1 MVRRLAAALEPYDPM
16 FIEEPVLPEHNDALP
31 AIRQS
36 TTTPIA
42 TGERMYSRWDF
53 KEVFETDAVDLI
65 QPDVSHAGGI
75 TELKKIASMAEAYD
89 VSVAPHCPLGPIALA
104 SCIQV
109 DACTPNVLIQEQSLD
124 IHYNETSDVLDYLAD
139 PTVFEYRDG
148 FVDIPDGDGLGIK
161 IDEEHVREQRGNVD
175 WHNPSGGTTT
185 ALSRSGDPDADA
197 NAATRRKEMTRR
209 HESPTEHAVPGRF
222 AGETV
227 IVTGSTRGIGAG
239 VAERFAAEGANVV
252 VSGRTAEAGEAVA
265 RRISEWTT
273 DETTDDPQTG
283 DATFV
288 RADMRDPDDVAA
300 LAEAAAERYGSV
312 DVLVNN
318 AGVQTET
325 AADEATLDD
334 WAFVVETDF
343 RAYWLAARAAL
354 EHMDRGAIVNISS
367 NHAYA
372 TMPAHFPYN
381 AVKAGINGMTRSL
394 AVDFGPRVRV
404 NTVVPG
410 WVEIER
416 TREELPEGRFE
427 EVESIHPTGRI
438 GTPSD
443 VAGAVSFL
451 ASEDAAFVTGV
462 RCLSTAV
469 AEQ

>member
-1 MVRRLAAALEPYDPM
+1 
-16 FIEEPVLPEHNDALP
+16 
-31 AIRQS
+31 
-36 TTTPIA
+36 
-42 TGERMYSRWDF
+42 
-53 KEVFETDAVDLI
+53 
-65 QPDVSHAGGI
+65 
-75 TELKKIASMAEAYD
+75 
-89 VSVAPHCPLGPIALA
+89 
-104 SCIQV
+104 
-109 DACTPNVLIQEQSLD
+109 
-124 IHYNETSDVLDYLAD
+124 
-139 PTVFEYRDG
+139 
-148 FVDIPDGDGLGIK
+148 
-161 IDEEHVREQRGNVD
+161 
-175 WHNPSGGTTT
+175 
-185 ALSRSGDPDADA
+185 
-197 NAATRRKEMTRR
+197 MTRR

-222 AGETV
+222 AGQTV

-252 VSGRTAEAGEAVA
+252 VSGRTAAAGEAVA
-265 RRISEWTT
+265 DRISASNRGS
-273 DETTDDPQTG
+273 DEQRADDAPLPG

-288 RADMRDPDDVAA
+288 QADMRDPDDVAA

-325 AADEATLDD
+325 TAEEATLDD
-334 WAFVVETDF
+334 WSFVLETDF

-394 AVDFGPRVRV
+394 AVDCGPKVRV

-410 WVEIER
+410 WVEVER
-416 TREELPEGRFE
+416 TRDELPEGRLE

-438 GTPSD
+438 GTVAD

-451 ASEDAAFVTGV
+451 ASEDAAFVTGSALLV
-462 RCLSTAV
+462 DGGRGAV
-469 AEQ
+469 MQDDTLPDYRARERSE

>member
-1 MVRRLAAALEPYDPM
+1 
-16 FIEEPVLPEHNDALP
+16 
-31 AIRQS
+31 
-36 TTTPIA
+36 
-42 TGERMYSRWDF
+42 
-53 KEVFETDAVDLI
+53 
-65 QPDVSHAGGI
+65 
-75 TELKKIASMAEAYD
+75 
-89 VSVAPHCPLGPIALA
+89 
-104 SCIQV
+104 
-109 DACTPNVLIQEQSLD
+109 
-124 IHYNETSDVLDYLAD
+124 
-139 PTVFEYRDG
+139 
-148 FVDIPDGDGLGIK
+148 
-161 IDEEHVREQRGNVD
+161 
-175 WHNPSGGTTT
+175 
-185 ALSRSGDPDADA
+185 
-197 NAATRRKEMTRR
+197 MTRR
-209 HESPTEHAVPGRF
+209 RESPTEGAVPGRF

-239 VAERFAAEGANVV
+239 IAERFAAEGANVV
-252 VSGRTAEAGEAVA
+252 VSGRSVEAGEAVA
-265 RRISEWTT
+265 DRISGRSG
-273 DETTDDPQTG
+273 DADGASGDSPPG

-354 EHMDRGAIVNISS
+354 EHMDRGAIVNVSS

-416 TREELPEGRFE
+416 TREELPDGRFE

-438 GTPSD
+438 GTPAD

-451 ASEDAAFVTGV
+451 ASQDAAFVTGAALLV
-462 RCLSTAV
+462 DGGRGAV
-469 AEQ
+469 MQDDTLPNYRGREDGE

>member
-1 MVRRLAAALEPYDPM
+1 
-16 FIEEPVLPEHNDALP
+16 
-31 AIRQS
+31 
-36 TTTPIA
+36 
-42 TGERMYSRWDF
+42 
-53 KEVFETDAVDLI
+53 
-65 QPDVSHAGGI
+65 
-75 TELKKIASMAEAYD
+75 
-89 VSVAPHCPLGPIALA
+89 
-104 SCIQV
+104 
-109 DACTPNVLIQEQSLD
+109 
-124 IHYNETSDVLDYLAD
+124 
-139 PTVFEYRDG
+139 
-148 FVDIPDGDGLGIK
+148 
-161 IDEEHVREQRGNVD
+161 
-175 WHNPSGGTTT
+175 
-185 ALSRSGDPDADA
+185 
-197 NAATRRKEMTRR
+197 MTRR

-222 AGETV
+222 AGQTV

-252 VSGRTAEAGEAVA
+252 VSGRTAAAGEAVA
-265 RRISEWTT
+265 DRISASNRGS
-273 DETTDDPQTG
+273 DEQRADDAPLPG

-288 RADMRDPDDVAA
+288 QADMRDPDDVAA

-325 AADEATLDD
+325 TAEEATLDD
-334 WAFVVETDF
+334 WSFVLETDF

-394 AVDFGPRVRV
+394 AVDFGPRIRV

-410 WVEIER
+410 WVEVER
-416 TREELPEGRFE
+416 TRGELPEGRLE

-438 GTPSD
+438 GTVAD

-451 ASEDAAFVTGV
+451 ASEDAAFVTGSALLV
-462 RCLSTAV
+462 DGGRGAV
-469 AEQ
+469 MQDDTLPDYRARERSE